1 MLDLNRTM
9 FYKTEFDILAPKG
22 QDALWSVVLKIRGW
36 IADKARRSSYR
47 FPCDNATWTSLKNG
61 TRAKAEGADVEMYS
75 SLHIEEG
82 VYTWACRFAEN
93 VDLKDGSAPR
103 QWLTEVGF
111 KGRSLE
117 EGTFSLVLSYS
128 DRAGFIGP
136 LQAVP
141 GRSIPKLV
149 DYLLK
154 DDALDCT
161 VSGINVKS
169 GPVEVGSENGDARHH
184 REHRPRHTRRVRQPG
199 HSRATARR
207 PARTPPGAGTERV
220 GVLRNGPPSSRGN
233 EQPARAPTPC
243 LLRWRG
249 PCLRNAA
256 TRRRAP

>member
-9 FYKTEFDILAPKG
+9 FYKTEFNILAPKG

-61 TRAKAEGADVEMYS
+61 ARAKAEGADVEMYS

-161 VSGINVKS
+161 VSGIMS
-169 GPVEVGSENGDARHH
+169 S
-184 REHRPRHTRRVRQPG
+184 
-199 HSRATARR
+199 
-207 PARTPPGAGTERV
+207 PA
-220 GVLRNGPPSSRGN
+220 PSK
-233 EQPARAPTPC
+233 
-243 LLRWRG
+243 
-249 PCLRNAA
+249 
-256 TRRRAP
+256 